1 MAHTMVVETIDYWND
16 EQFMA
21 MGDDFPGD
29 KVIGEWTG
37 LVVIKDGGP
46 YTFATTSDDGC
57 VQI

>member
-1 MAHTMVVETIDYWND
+1 MVVETIDYWND